1 MDSRNRTIAEIN
13 LKTLTAQEY
22 VQEHLSKPEQYRQTA
37 EAAADLAQA
46 CLKYARSLE
55 GTNQGR
61 YDSYWCLTKVIKK
74 YATFMMTAEI
84 ADIPLDLE
92 IKAEKAQSWAD
103 ELSAGR
109 EEKEAVSPEEKQ
121 KLDEETEERLARNQK
136 NDLPGIRTRTFFPE
150 EEVLGKTVDR
160 LKVNTILLKKGIL
173 TKEIFKLAGLSEATY
188 YKILTGK
195 PISLASK
202 YKLANALG
210 VNLTEILKESEGANN
225 E

>member
-1 MDSRNRTIAEIN
+1 MENNRKIAEKN
-13 LKTLTAQEY
+13 LKMIIAQEY
-22 VQEHLSKPEQYRQTA
+22 VQEHMSKPELYRQVA
-37 EAAADLAQA
+37 EDATDLAQA
-46 CLKYARSLE
+46 CLKYAKALE
-55 GTNQGR
+55 GTSQQ
-61 YDSYWCLTKVIKK
+61 DLYWGFRLVIDL
-74 YATFMMTAEI
+74 YAGLMNTAEI
-84 ADIPLDLE
+84 TDIPLDPE
-92 IKAEKAQSWAD
+92 IKLAKAQSWAD

-173 TKEIFKLAGLSEATY
+173 TKEIFKLAGLSESTY

-195 PISLASK
+195 PVSLASK

-225 E
+225 G